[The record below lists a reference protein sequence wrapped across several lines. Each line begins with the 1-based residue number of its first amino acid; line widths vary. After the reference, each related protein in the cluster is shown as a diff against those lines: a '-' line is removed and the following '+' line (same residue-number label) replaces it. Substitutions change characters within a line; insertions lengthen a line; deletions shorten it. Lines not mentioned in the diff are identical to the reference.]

1 MRRSAFVSSAAGVAV
16 CLLLV
21 AARTHAVAGVQG
33 EGPGPL
39 RRGSVKQLAAGK
51 MLVAARR
58 LPDPNFAET
67 IVLLTEY
74 SQKGAIGMIVNRR
87 TDLTLARIA
96 PGLEPA
102 PGRSP
107 LVFFGGP
114 VAVPGVLALVRAKSA
129 PPDTRR
135 VAPGVYLVDTREVL
149 EKMIAASGEPDRL
162 RLYVGYSGWGEGQLE
177 EETARGAWHVVDG
190 DANVIFDP
198 KVESAWERQIQR
210 TEALQASN
218 RRNGRSSAGANLP
231 EAAAP

>member
-1 MRRSAFVSSAAGVAV
+1 MRLSAFVSSAAGVAV
-16 CLLLV
+16 CLLLAV
-21 AARTHAVAGVQG
+21 ELTHAVAGVQ

-51 MLVAARR
+51 MLVAARH

-74 SQKGAIGMIVNRR
+74 SQKGAMGMIVNRR
-87 TDLTLARIA
+87 TDVTLARIA

-114 VAVPGVLALVRAKSA
+114 VAVPGVLALARAKSA
-129 PPDTRR
+129 PADTRR
-135 VAPGVYLVDTREVL
+135 VAPGVYLIDTREVL
-149 EKMIAASGEPDRL
+149 EKMIAESGEPNRL
-162 RLYVGYSGWGEGQLE
+162 RVYVGYAGWGEGQLE
-177 EETARGAWHVVDG
+177 AETASGAWHVTDG

-198 KVESAWERQIQR
+198 EVESAWERQIQR
-210 TEALQASN
+210 TEAMQAGDWRS
-218 RRNGRSSAGANLP
+218 RRSSAGASLP